1 MLKHMLMIGAA
12 AVSFPAFAQTETPPP
27 DDATQTAPE
36 TMPPA
41 ETTAPAPVEPDTPP
55 PVDDMTA
62 QPAPSSPPPSSSAP
76 SDSAAT
82 PSQIAQIVEQEFPTY
97 DGDANGELSETEFSA
112 WMKKL
117 RTATDPTVDP
127 ESEQVKS
134 WVAQAFGAADAD
146 KSGGVSKTE
155 LIGFLSR
162 GA

>member
-41 ETTAPAPVEPDTPP
+41 DTTAPAPVEPDTPP